1 MYWAV
6 RAVRRTHGR
15 SRTVSKCLVLP
26 RASPDACRSLASLL
40 LNRVTAAS
48 VVHSELCADVYWPAI
63 LRWLTVAPPFPPP
76 PLIFLASVLQG
87 GVVCLPSVPQLVDC
101 LTRIH
106 FHTEPALGRLVEE
119 LCQCGVWGVLLLTAL
134 SHFALASPCE

>member
-1 MYWAV
+1 MA
-6 RAVRRTHGR
+6 RDAA
-15 SRTVSKCLVLP
+15 LV
-26 RASPDACRSLASLL
+26 DGC
-40 LNRVTAAS
+40 
-48 VVHSELCADVYWPAI
+48 
-63 LRWLTVAPPFPPP
+63 P
-76 PLIFLASVLQG
+76 PLPPSPLISLASVLQG